1 MNIDPKLEGRMITVQ
16 YELTEKEL
24 DILQFVAKNGYIEFR
39 RRMCEEDRTDNSG
52 KFRESECRELLESGF
67 LDYDD
72 DAYHMTFLLTPLSE
86 SVLLSKE

>member
-1 MNIDPKLEGRMITVQ
+1 MNIKPKLEGTTITVQ

-24 DILQFVAKNGYIEFR
+24 DILQFVAQNGYIEFR
-39 RRMCEEDRTDNSG
+39 SRMNREERMDTSG
-52 KFRESECRELLESGF
+52 KFRETECRELLESGF

>member
-1 MNIDPKLEGRMITVQ
+1 MNIDPKLEGTTITVR

-24 DILQFVAKNGYIEFR
+24 DILQFVAQNGYIEFR
-39 RRMCEEDRTDNSG
+39 RRMCEEDKTDNSG

-72 DAYHMTFLLTPLSE
+72 ESWHLTFLLTPLAE
-86 SVLLSKE
+86 RVFPYKK